1 MKLET
6 VDRIITALKKAED
19 YRRKPEKDEGSCVGG
34 LGIFMKVG
42 NQELWL
48 VSPKYYQG
56 SLSKEYEIIEMLPY
70 LQNALSDY
78 EVYYSEGWL
87 D

>member
-1 MKLET
+1 MKLEH
-6 VDRIITALKKAED
+6 VENLLQALRVAEK
-19 YRRKPEKDEGSCVGG
+19 YRRKPLKDEGSCVGG

-42 NQELWL
+42 KRELWL

-56 SLSKEYEIIEMLPY
+56 SFSKKYEIIEMLPY
-70 LQNALSDY
+70 LQKSMPDY
-78 EVYYSEGWL
+78 EVYYSDGWL